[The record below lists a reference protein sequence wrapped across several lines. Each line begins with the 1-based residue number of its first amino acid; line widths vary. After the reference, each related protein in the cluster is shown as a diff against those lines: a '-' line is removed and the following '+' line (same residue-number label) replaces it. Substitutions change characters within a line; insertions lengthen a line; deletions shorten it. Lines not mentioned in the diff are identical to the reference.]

1 MESRKAG
8 QLGLIPPVT
17 ADSDVKIDLAGR
29 FVKKSK
35 TKLDA
40 FIPKVGL
47 RIKNST
53 KDSLLASI
61 RLNKL
66 GFVF

>member
-47 RIKNST
+47 RIKNS
-53 KDSLLASI
+53 K
-61 RLNKL
+61 NL
-66 GFVF
+66 GSPYSQG